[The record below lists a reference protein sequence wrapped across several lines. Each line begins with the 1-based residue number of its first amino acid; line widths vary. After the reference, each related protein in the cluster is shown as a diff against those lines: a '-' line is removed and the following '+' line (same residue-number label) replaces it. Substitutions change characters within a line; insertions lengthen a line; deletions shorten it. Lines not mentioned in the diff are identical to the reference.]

1 MPNRIILHIDMDAF
15 FASVE
20 QAVNPGYKGR
30 PLLVGSRGRKFNT
43 VVAACSYEAKAFGIH
58 SGMPTKAALRLCP
71 WADFVPADS
80 AKYVYTSDRI
90 EEMLRDYSDRM
101 ERASIDEFYLDLS
114 PCLIHQAVRIAQEI
128 KARIKERFF
137 ITASAGLAP
146 VKIIAKIAAKASKPD
161 GLLLLGEKEVL
172 GFLENLPVEKI
183 PGIGAHLKEQLNNIS
198 VFTCGQLRQIDPQV
212 LLDRFNKTGL
222 WMAQVSRGEDCA
234 EVGYW
239 QEEASCPKS
248 ISHSHTME
256 KEILHRQELEA
267 WIRMLSEMVASRL
280 RKEKLE
286 SRVSSLY
293 LRGREA
299 VFSREKNFHFPT
311 ADPARIYERNLWIL
325 KSFQL
330 KIISARALG
339 VCASGLTPAQELYL
353 FPVDRKRSRL
363 LAAMDKINQLQ
374 GEWAIYPAAI
384 GRVKN

>member
-58 SGMPTKAALRLCP
+58 SGMSTKAALRLCP

-90 EEMLRDYSDRM
+90 EEMLRNYSDRM

-114 PCLIHQAVRIAQEI
+114 SCLIHQAVRIAQEI
-128 KARIKERFF
+128 KARIQERFF

-146 VKIIAKIAAKASKPD
+146 VKIIAKIAAKAGKPD
-161 GLLLLGEKEVL
+161 GLLLVEEKDILV
-172 GFLENLPVEKI
+172 FLENLPVEKI

-198 VFTCGQLRQIDPQV
+198 VCTCGQLRRISPQA
-212 LLDRFNKTGL
+212 LFSRFGKIGL

-234 EVGYW
+234 EVRYW
-239 QEEASCPKS
+239 QEEASLPQS

-256 KEILHRQELEA
+256 KDILQKQELEA

-293 LRGREA
+293 LRGRET
-299 VFSREKNFHFPT
+299 VFSREKNFQFPT

-330 KIISARALG
+330 KIISVRALG

-363 LAAMDKINQLQ
+363 LAAVDKINQLQ